1 MKIKNPPGSTPLED
15 EDLQGL
21 IPNLTTQ
28 GELNEF
34 EAQNIS
40 DAIVWAKRSRT
51 LKRDLLSVSG
61 FKLLHEKMF
70 DQTWKW
76 AGEFRKRE
84 TNIGSP
90 LERIQNDLAVL
101 LGDVQYWLKNETFA
115 LDEIAVRLKHRL
127 VAIHPFANGNGRHS
141 RLVAD
146 LLMEFNQQSAFTWGR
161 QNLVTES
168 PHREI
173 YLKALRI
180 ADKESEYR
188 PLLKFAKS

>member
-61 FKLLHEKMF
+61 FKLLHQKMF
-70 DQTWKW
+70 NQTWKW

-84 TNIGSP
+84 TNIGAP
-90 LERIQNDLAVL
+90 PERIQNDLAVL
-101 LGDVQYWLKNETFA
+101 LGDVQYWLKNETFP

-146 LLMEFNQQSAFTWGR
+146 LLMEFNQKSAFTWGR

-168 PHREI
+168 PHREN

-180 ADKESEYR
+180 ADRESEYG